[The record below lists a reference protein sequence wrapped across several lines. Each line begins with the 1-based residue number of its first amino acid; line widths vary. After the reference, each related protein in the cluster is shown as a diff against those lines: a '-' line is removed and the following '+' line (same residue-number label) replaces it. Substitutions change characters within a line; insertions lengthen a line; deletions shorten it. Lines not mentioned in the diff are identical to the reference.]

1 MTAAGMPKRPD
12 YGIDAPGVLVTL
24 LSIGVLGQILG
35 LFAPPLTIGPVT
47 ILFGIPM
54 QIAGGIFLLQGV
66 LMFIYVKWGKFR
78 HRDRMLAQVPWTGN
92 ERLLDIGTGR
102 GLLLI
107 GAARRLTTGRAV
119 GIDIWSTKDLSGN
132 AIERTQANI
141 ALEGVTDR
149 VELRTEDASKMTFP
163 NASFDVVMSNLCI
176 HNIPKQTGRDQACRE
191 IARVL
196 RPGGVAVISDYKL
209 TKKYAEVLAGERLS
223 VEWRGPFWRDTFPP
237 LKMFVARKPS

>member
-1 MTAAGMPKRPD
+1 MPKRPD

-92 ERLLDIGTGR
+92 ERVLDVGTGR

-132 AIERTQANI
+132 AIKRTQANV
-141 ALEGVTDR
+141 ALEGVGDK
-149 VELRTEDASKMTFP
+149 VELRTEDASHMTFP

-176 HNIPKQTGRDQACRE
+176 HNIPKQAGRDQACRE

>member
-12 YGIDAPGVLVTL
+12 YGIDAPGVLITL

-47 ILFGIPM
+47 ILFGVPM
-54 QIAGGIFLLQGV
+54 QIAGGIFLLQGL

-141 ALEGVTDR
+141 ALEGVGDK
-149 VELRTEDASKMTFP
+149 VELRTEDASKLTFP

>member
-1 MTAAGMPKRPD
+1 MRKRPD

-24 LSIGVLGQILG
+24 LLIGVLGQILG

-47 ILFGIPM
+47 IVFGVSM

-78 HRDRMLAQVPWTGN
+78 HRDRMLAQFPWTGN
-92 ERLLDIGTGR
+92 ERVLDVGTGR

-107 GAARRLTTGRAV
+107 GAAKRLTNGSSV
-119 GIDIWSTKDLSGN
+119 GIDVWSAKDLSGN
-132 AIERTQANI
+132 APERTQANI
-141 ALEGVTDR
+141 EMENVSDK
-149 VELRTEDASKMTFP
+149 VQLRSEDASQMTFP
-163 NASFDVVMSNLCI
+163 DASFDVVVSNLCL
-176 HNIPKQTGRDQACRE
+176 HNIPKQAGRERACRE

-196 RPGGVAVISDYKL
+196 RPGGMAVISDYRL
-209 TKKYAEVLAGERLS
+209 TKKYAAVFAGVGFS

-237 LKMFVARKPS
+237 LKMFVTRKPL

>member
-1 MTAAGMPKRPD
+1 MPKRPD
-12 YGIDAPGVLVTL
+12 YGIDAPGVLVGL
-24 LSIGVLGQILG
+24 LSIGVLGEILG

-47 ILFGIPM
+47 ILFGVPM
-54 QIAGGIFLLQGV
+54 QIAGGIFLLQSL

-78 HRDRMLAQVPWTGN
+78 HRDRMLGQVSWIGH
-92 ERLLDIGTGR
+92 ERVLDVGTGR

-107 GAARRLTTGRAV
+107 GAAKRLTTGRAV

-141 ALEGVTDR
+141 SLEGVGDK
-149 VELRTEDASKMTFP
+149 VELRTEDARKLTFP
-163 NASFDVVMSNLCI
+163 DASFDVVVSNLCI

-196 RPGGVAVISDYKL
+196 RPGGTAVISDFKL
-209 TKKYAEVLAGERLS
+209 MKKHSAVFAAERLT

-237 LKMFVARKPS
+237 LKMFVARKPL

>member
-1 MTAAGMPKRPD
+1 
-12 YGIDAPGVLVTL
+12 
-24 LSIGVLGQILG
+24 
-35 LFAPPLTIGPVT
+35 
-47 ILFGIPM
+47 
-54 QIAGGIFLLQGV
+54 
-66 LMFIYVKWGKFR
+66 
-78 HRDRMLAQVPWTGN
+78 MLAQVPWTGN

-119 GIDIWSTKDLSGN
+119 GIDTWSTKDLSGN
-132 AIERTQANI
+132 AIKRTQANV
-141 ALEGVTDR
+141 ALEGVGDK
-149 VELRTEDASKMTFP
+149 VELRTEDASKLTFP

>member
-1 MTAAGMPKRPD
+1 MPKRPD

-92 ERLLDIGTGR
+92 ERVLDVGTGR

-132 AIERTQANI
+132 AIKRTQANV
-141 ALEGVTDR
+141 ALEGVGDK
-149 VELRTEDASKMTFP
+149 VELRTEDASKLTFP

>member
-1 MTAAGMPKRPD
+1 MPKRPD

-141 ALEGVTDR
+141 ALEGVGDK
-149 VELRTEDASKMTFP
+149 VELRTEDASHMTFP

-209 TKKYAEVLAGERLS
+209 TKKYAEVLAGERFS
-223 VEWRGPFWRDTFPP
+223 VECRGPFWRDTFPP

>member
-1 MTAAGMPKRPD
+1 MPKRPD

-47 ILFGIPM
+47 ILFGVPM
-54 QIAGGIFLLQGV
+54 QIAGGIFLLQGL

-92 ERLLDIGTGR
+92 ERVLDVGTGR

-141 ALEGVTDR
+141 ALEGVGDK
-149 VELRTEDASKMTFP
+149 VELRTEDASHMTFP